1 MRKIAYLLS
10 IIAVVVLFS
19 TAAFAYDDDDWDEG
33 YGRPHCNRNGWG
45 GYPQQQVNNYY
56 AQPQAYYQQ
65 PPVAYY
71 QPEPQYYQPQAQY
84 NNGGNYDNRSHQ
96 GLAGSVV
103 GDVLG
108 YELGN
113 GNPLAAG
120 IGAVAGSLLGNGAGW
135 RY

>member
-1 MRKIAYLLS
+1 MKKIAYLLP
-10 IIAVVVLFS
+10 IIAIATLFS
-19 TAAFAYDDDDWDEG
+19 AAAFAHDDDWGGD
-33 YGRPHCNRNGWG
+33 YDYPRCNRNGWA

-56 AQPQAYYQQ
+56 PQPQAYYQQ

-71 QPEPQYYQPQAQY
+71 QPQS
-84 NNGGNYDNRSHQ
+84 NNGGYYDRHSHP

-120 IGAVAGSLLGNGAGW
+120 IGAAAGSFLGNSGGW

>member
-1 MRKIAYLLS
+1 MFA
-10 IIAVVVLFS
+10 
-19 TAAFAYDDDDWDEG
+19 TAAFADDDDWGGDYG
-33 YGRPHCNRNGWG
+33 YPRCNRNGWG

-56 AQPQAYYQQ
+56 PQPQANYYYQQ

-71 QPEPQYYQPQAQY
+71 QPQYYPPQPQY
-84 NNGGNYDNRSHQ
+84 NNGGGYYDNRSHQ

-113 GNPLAAG
+113 GNPLAVG
-120 IGAVAGSLLGNGAGW
+120 IGAAAGSFLGNGAGW

>member
-1 MRKIAYLLS
+1 MKKIAYLIP
-10 IIAVVVLFS
+10 IIAVAAFFA
-19 TAAFAYDDDDWDEG
+19 TAAFADDDDWDDEG
-33 YGRPHCNRNGWG
+33 YRRCDRNDWG

-56 AQPQAYYQQ
+56 PQPQVNNYYQQ

-71 QPEPQYYQPQAQY
+71 QPQPPYYPPQPQY

-113 GNPLAAG
+113 GNLLAAG
-120 IGAVAGSLLGNGAGW
+120 IGAAAGSFLGNGAGW